1 MACYNGPDHTW
12 ASMLD
17 EAARWD
23 DLVIGLRPMLYGAK
37 GDLARCLV
45 SVGPTT
51 TTKASSERW
60 RIRLRPNSDSL
71 AKASVSG
78 RYPWKLS
85 KNLSRRLLQ
94 ESMDNGGNLVY
105 QVKAGPSRAM
115 MKDLAIVASSP
126 PDDATT
132 T

>member
-1 MACYNGPDHTW
+1 
-12 ASMLD
+12 
-17 EAARWD
+17 
-23 DLVIGLRPMLYGAK
+23 
-37 GDLARCLV
+37 
-45 SVGPTT
+45 
-51 TTKASSERW
+51 
-60 RIRLRPNSDSL
+60 
-71 AKASVSG
+71 VSG

-85 KNLSRRLLQ
+85 RNLSRRLLQ

-115 MKDLAIVASSP
+115 IKDLAIVASSP